1 MMWTLRGTAFL
12 TLKLKAEYFF
22 TFFQMVFIGVPSH
35 RSHLLIQNSKNI
47 VNINFTTKQVELQV
61 IYRFSVNFLLF
72 LAKCVIILT
81 VDYKV

>member
-1 MMWTLRGTAFL
+1 
-12 TLKLKAEYFF
+12 
-22 TFFQMVFIGVPSH
+22 MVFIGVVIV
-35 RSHLLIQNSKNI
+35 LQNSKNI